1 MQNAIFL
8 ADDKSEYICTPSLKI
23 DIIKSEGQTS
33 PDLEKKNQYTPGAT
47 EDTRWILK
55 VIN

>member
-33 PDLEKKNQYTPGAT
+33 PDLEKKINTPPEQQRT
-47 EDTRWILK
+47 PVES
-55 VIN
+55 